1 MLGDTTAV
9 DMVTDMVEVMVDIT
23 EGNGLLM
30 LTLKP
35 SHGTDTG
42 TLDTHTPMADTDT
55 HTLVLITTLESDLL
69 MLNPT
74 MVMEVMVDMVVTDM
88 VGMEGTTEE
97 SDPLRLSHTTDMVA
111 TDTVATATAVDTD
124 TVDTDMDVKVDKS

>member
-1 MLGDTTAV
+1 M
-9 DMVTDMVEVMVDIT
+9 
-23 EGNGLLM
+23 
-30 LTLKP
+30 
-35 SHGTDTG
+35 
-42 TLDTHTPMADTDT
+42 LDTHTPMADTDT

-88 VGMEGTTEE
+88 VGMEDTTEE

-111 TDTVATATAVDTD
+111 TAVVTD
-124 TVDTDMDVKVDKS
+124 TVDTMVAMDMDVEVDKKLSMQSA

>member
-9 DMVTDMVEVMVDIT
+9 DMVTDMVEVMVDII
-23 EGNGLLM
+23 EGNDLLM
-30 LTLKP
+30 LKLKLRLKP

-42 TLDTHTPMADTDT
+42 MLDIHTPMADTDT
-55 HTLVLITTLESDLL
+55 HTLVLITTLENDLL
-69 MLNPT
+69 MLNHT

-88 VGMEGTTEE
+88 VGMEDTTEE

-111 TDTVATATAVDTD
+111 TATAVDTD
-124 TVDTDMDVKVDKS
+124 TVDTD